1 MAERHVKRFVF
12 GKLLPIRGVD
22 NVWERRYGWHW
33 VVEREEL
40 GFGRHT
46 WLALRWTAKSWLNKR
61 AYKDGGYVE
70 AD

>member
-1 MAERHVKRFVF
+1 MTERHVKMFVF

-33 VVEREEL
+33 IVEIPRPCEMI
-40 GFGRHT
+40 GGWH
-46 WLALRWTAKSWLNKR
+46 ACAWLNKR
-61 AYKDGGYVE
+61 AYKEGGYVE